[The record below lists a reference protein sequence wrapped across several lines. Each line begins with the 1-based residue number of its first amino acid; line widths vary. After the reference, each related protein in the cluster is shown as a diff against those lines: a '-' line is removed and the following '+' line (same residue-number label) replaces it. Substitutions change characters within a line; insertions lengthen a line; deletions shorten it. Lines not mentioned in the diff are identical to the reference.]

1 MPFQR
6 RLIAA
11 AAAAIA
17 TTPAA
22 AETQEPV
29 VVTATRTAETVDS
42 TLAPVTVLTREDIE
56 QSQAADLPE
65 LLANRTGIQISHNGG
80 RGKSSS
86 LFLRGTNSDHTL
98 FLIDGQRV
106 GSATLGGAAF
116 QDIPPEIIERVE
128 VVRGPRASLYGADA
142 IGGVVNIITR
152 QGETAHLRVGG
163 GRYNTREASM
173 GVGIQEGNSRLR
185 MDASFASTDG
195 FDAKTDQANGND
207 DADGY
212 DNRSLNLHA
221 GHDFGP
227 LELGLDYYR
236 TDAENEYDPFAGG
249 NSYQESIRDAGHL
262 NIAFSPASVWQSEVS
277 IGQNRDDQDTFSDGA
292 FSSTFTTERTTAHWQ
307 NDLTISGRQMLTA
320 GLDYYEDSVEE
331 STTEFAET
339 RRYNRAGYLQYQW
352 MGQRLD
358 FQVSGRWDDNE
369 AYGEQTTGQA
379 ALGWRLNESA
389 RLIASHGTAFKAPT
403 FNDLYYPGFGGLYA
417 GNPDL
422 QAEESRTTDF
432 GIRLRQGA
440 ARVAVTAFR
449 TEVDQLID
457 YTDDFSQ
464 TTNVNEARIH
474 GVETEVGLTGEEW
487 DLDLSI
493 TSLDTENKETGESLD
508 RRADLT
514 WRVEGERRVGDWRF
528 GGGLEHQ
535 GSRSDGTA
543 TLGAYTLARVRAA
556 WDITEQFTVR
566 SRIENL
572 TDADYQLAD
581 GYNTAGKSAYG
592 EVVWRLR

>member
-11 AAAAIA
+11 AATAIA

-22 AETQEPV
+22 AETQDPV

-56 QSQAADLPE
+56 QSQATDLPS
-65 LLANRTGIQISHNGG
+65 LLSNRAGIQMTHNGG
-80 RGKSSS
+80 RGKTSS
-86 LFLRGTNSDHTL
+86 LFLRGTESDHTL

-106 GSATLGGAAF
+106 GSATSGGAAF

-185 MDASFASTDG
+185 MDASFANTDG
-195 FDAKTDQANGND
+195 FDATEDQADGND
-207 DADGY
+207 DLDGY
-212 DNRSLNLHA
+212 ENRSLNLHA

-227 LELGLDYYR
+227 VELGLDYYR
-236 TDAENEYDPFAGG
+236 TDAENEYDGG
-249 NSYQESIRDAGHL
+249 GDSYQKSNRDAAKFRA
-262 NIAFSPASVWQSEVS
+262 AFAPAAIWESEVS
-277 IGQNRDDQDTFSDGA
+277 IGSNRDDEDTYSGDTVI
-292 FSSTFTTERTTAHWQ
+292 SNYTTERTTAHWQ
-307 NDLTISGRQMLTA
+307 NDFILSTQQMLTA

-331 STTEFAET
+331 STTEYAES

-352 MGQRLD
+352 MGERLD
-358 FQVSGRWDDNE
+358 VQASGRWDDNE
-369 AYGEQTTGQA
+369 AYGENTTGQA

-422 QAEESRTTDF
+422 QAEESRTTDL
-432 GIRLRQGA
+432 GIRWQRDG
-440 ARVAVTAFR
+440 ARVSITAFH
-449 TEVDQLID
+449 TQVDELID

-464 TTNVNEARIH
+464 TTNVNEARIR
-474 GVETEVGLTGEEW
+474 GVETEVSLTGEEW

-493 TSLDTENKETGESLD
+493 TSLDTENEETGESLD

-514 WRVEGERRVGDWRF
+514 WRVEGERQMGDWRF

-535 GSRSDGTA
+535 GARPDRTA